1 VAAIVGREPRV
12 AVAAIVGPGAERVGA
27 MKVLR
32 TVAEVR
38 AALGGARRAGRVVGL
53 IPTMGAFHEGH
64 LSLMRRAREEC
75 GAVVVSLFVNPSQ
88 FTEAGDLAV
97 YPRDELRDAMLAAE
111 VGVDHLFAPR
121 HDEIYPPGFVTMV
134 STSGVATTLE
144 GAHRGHG
151 HFDAVTTIVTKL
163 FNIVSPDVAYFGRKD
178 IQQAHVIER
187 VARDLNLAVRIAV
200 CPTVRE
206 PDGLAMSSRNVHLS
220 PAQRQRAGAL
230 YRALAAAQRSVA
242 AGARH
247 PGAVAASAR
256 SELRAGE
263 VEPEYLELV
272 DPDTLTPVQRIE
284 GDVLALIAARIG
296 TTRLIDNQLL
306 CAAGAGPRAG
316 TPPEGDARGF
326 CHPAAAASTNHG
338 RR

>member
-1 VAAIVGREPRV
+1 MAAIVGREPRV

-206 PDGLAMSSRNVHLS
+206 PDGLAMSSRNAYLTGDE
-220 PAQRQRAGAL
+220 R
-230 YRALAAAQRSVA
+230 AAAPVVHA
-242 AGARH
+242 ALLVGRMAID
-247 PGAVAASAR
+247 
-256 SELRAGE
+256 AGE
-263 VEPEYLELV
+263 R
-272 DPDTLTPVQRIE
+272 DPARVRDLMA
-284 GDVLALIAARIG
+284 DLIAA
-296 TTRLIDNQLL
+296 
-306 CAAGAGPRAG
+306 
-316 TPPEGDARGF
+316 
-326 CHPAAAASTNHG
+326 
-338 RR
+338 